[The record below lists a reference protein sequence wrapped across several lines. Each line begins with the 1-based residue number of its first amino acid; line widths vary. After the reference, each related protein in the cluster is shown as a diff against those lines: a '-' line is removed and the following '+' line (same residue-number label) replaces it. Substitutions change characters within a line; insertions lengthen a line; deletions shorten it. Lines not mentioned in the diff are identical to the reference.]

1 MNITTTIRTKVNR
14 METGDVF
21 TYDTLDIPQSELTAA
36 AKALS
41 RMVKKGTIR
50 RYKNGLYYKP
60 KSTVFGEIKPRE
72 DVLLEKYLFEN
83 NKQIA
88 YITGVRLY
96 NQLGLTSQVSN
107 VIKVASKDKQIKTT
121 IGNIKVKPAKSYV
134 EVTKNNVP
142 LLQILDV
149 IKDFNSIPDF
159 DKKQGITF
167 LKETID
173 ALSFNDKNK
182 MVSFAKKYP
191 PKVRALLGAL
201 LENLSME
208 ELSNSLKDTINY
220 LSLYEFGINQ
230 NILPTIKN
238 WNIA

>member
-14 METGDVF
+14 MDTGDVF
-21 TYDTLDIPQSELTAA
+21 TYDSLAIPQSGLTAA

-41 RMVKKGTIR
+41 RLVKEGTIR

-60 KSTVFGEIKPRE
+60 KTTVFGEVKPRE
-72 DVLLEKYLFEN
+72 EVLLQNYLFEDG
-83 NKQIA
+83 KQIA
-88 YITGVRLY
+88 YVTGVRLY
-96 NQLGLTSQVSN
+96 NQLGLTSQISN

-121 IGNIKVKPAKSYV
+121 IGNIKVKPSKSYV

-159 DKKQGITF
+159 NKEQGITF
-167 LKETID
+167 LEEKINN
-173 ALSFNDKNK
+173 LSYSDKNK

-191 PKVRALLGAL
+191 PKVRALVGAI
-201 LENLSME
+201 LENLDMD
-208 ELSNSLKDTINY
+208 ELSNSLKDSINY
-220 LSLYEFGINQ
+220 LSLYEFGITKK
-230 NILPTIKN
+230 ILPTIKN
-238 WNIA
+238 WNVA